1 MSKREFRRFIRDL
14 AHRMRKENCHKKFA
28 NLLLDVTKDYNQN
41 AREALRQHKKREH
54 TNEHDVK

>member
-41 AREALRQHKKREH
+41 AREALRQHKEERAHK
-54 TNEHDVK
+54 